1 MREGESAPVEFLIVC
16 PLAFLAGLVDA
27 IAGGGGLI
35 SLPAYFFAGLPVHGA
50 IATNKLSSTMGTA
63 VATIRYIMFGYMVKW
78 LVIVGVLCG
87 LTGSFLGSNLALVAD
102 GVALMAFMLISLPLV
117 AYIVFR
123 ARDLDK
129 FADKQL
135 PKGKTFVLTG
145 LIALVIGVYDGFY
158 GPGTGTFL
166 ILLLTT
172 VAHLPLREAQG
183 TTKAI
188 NLSTNVAALAVFL
201 ASGNVLVVLGL
212 VAGLFN
218 IAGNWIGASLFHKK
232 GSTIVRP
239 IMLVVIVLFAIRLVI
254 DLVGALA

>member
-1 MREGESAPVEFLIVC
+1 MEFLIVC

-35 SLPAYFFAGLPVHGA
+35 SLPAYFFAGLPAHA
-50 IATNKLSSTMGTA
+50 ALATNKLSSTMGTA
-63 VATIRYIMFGYMVKW
+63 VATVRYVLFGYMVKW
-78 LVIVGVLCG
+78 LVVVGVACG
-87 LTGSFLGSNLALVAD
+87 LTGSFLGSNLALIAD
-102 GVALMAFMLISLPLV
+102 SVILMAFMLVSLPLV
-117 AYIVFR
+117 AYVVFR
-123 ARDLDK
+123 ARDLDR
-129 FADKQL
+129 FADDRL
-135 PKGKTFVLTG
+135 SKGRTLAFVG
-145 LIALVIGVYDGFY
+145 LIALVIGLYDGFY

-172 VAHLPLREAQG
+172 VAHLSLKEAQG

-201 ASGNVLVVLGL
+201 ASGNVIVVLGL

-232 GSTIVRP
+232 GSAIVRP
-239 IMLVVIVLFAIRLVI
+239 IMLVVIVLFAIKLVS
-254 DLVGALA
+254 DLVAALA